1 MPNHESLIFFEIIN
15 YLSDTTGN
23 KLGKPSNKV
32 ESLKNWKNVY
42 CFIKI
47 TTMDPPLTPFL
58 INDVFEENMHAAKQ
72 SE

>member
-1 MPNHESLIFFEIIN
+1 MCRLQDWLTPQ
-15 YLSDTTGN
+15 
-23 KLGKPSNKV
+23 KV
-32 ESLKNWKNVY
+32 EKLDKNTN

-58 INDVFEENMHAAKQ
+58 INDVFEENMHAAEQ